1 MPFGKVANLG
11 VQFPSFFSNM
21 ASMRV
26 VFILYIVTAGIAY
39 IDNLAPGPRF
49 RLMRD
54 VDFRN
59 DARNCEQLTKEFIF
73 ERLA

>member
-1 MPFGKVANLG
+1 MLMSCINYGIKRL
-11 VQFPSFFSNM
+11 SKICKC
-21 ASMRV
+21 
-26 VFILYIVTAGIAY
+26 ILATPVILFVIVTAGIAY
-39 IDNLAPGPRF
+39 IDNLAPGPRL

-73 ERLA
+73 ERLT